1 MTLSETS
8 ILLPG
13 LPGVPHSTLDGVWR
27 LEGGGLHGSA
37 LPKTDL
43 FLDPI
48 GDARKV
54 DAAMLL
60 FQPDAEFTLGACV
73 EVGFQGT
80 FDAGVLV
87 LYQDESNWAKLC
99 FEFSPQRQ
107 PMVVS
112 VVTCGASDDCNSVV
126 IDGNRVILRVARI
139 GRGYAFHYATSPE
152 GPWHLVRAF
161 GLAPLPLQA
170 GFLVQSPMGQ
180 GCEVQFSG
188 IFYKP
193 QALKNLRSG
202 E

>member
-1 MTLSETS
+1 MTEEP

-13 LPGVPHSTLDGVWR
+13 LPSALHSTVPDVWTAGEGV
-27 LEGGGLHGSA
+27 LQGQAQPG
-37 LPKTDL
+37 TDL

-48 GDARKV
+48 GDARKL

-60 FQPDAEFTLGACV
+60 FQPDADFMLSASV
-73 EVGFQGT
+73 EVQFEGT
-80 FDAGVLV
+80 FDAGVL
-87 LYQDESNWAKLC
+87 LLHQDESNWAKLC
-99 FEFSPQRQ
+99 FEYSPQRQ

-126 IDGNRVILRVARI
+126 IDGNRVFLRVARI
-139 GRGYAFHYATSPE
+139 GRGFAFHYATSAA
-152 GPWHLVRAF
+152 GPWHFVRAF

-180 GCEVQFSG
+180 GCEVRFSS
-188 IFYKP
+188 ISYTP
-193 QALKNLRSG
+193 EPLKDLRNG

>member
-1 MTLSETS
+1 MSETS

-13 LPGVPHSTLDGVWR
+13 LPGVPHSTHTGVWR
-27 LEGGGLHGSA
+27 LEGAGLHGSA
-37 LPKTDL
+37 LPETDL

-48 GDARKV
+48 GDARKL

-99 FEFSPQRQ
+99 FEFSPQQQ

-126 IDGNRVILRVARI
+126 IDGNRIFLRVARI

>member
-1 MTLSETS
+1 MTLPETS
-8 ILLPG
+8 IQLPG
-13 LPGVPHSTLDGVWR
+13 LPGVPQSTHQGVWR
-27 LEGGGLHGSA
+27 LEAGGLHGSA
-37 LPKTDL
+37 LPETDL

-48 GDARKV
+48 GDVRKL

-60 FQPDAEFTLGACV
+60 FEPDAEFTLGACV

-112 VVTCGASDDCNSVV
+112 VVTRGVSDDCNSVV
-126 IDGNRVILRVARI
+126 IGGHRVFLRLGRI
-139 GRGYAFHYATSPE
+139 GRGYGFHYAAGAE

-161 GLAPLPLQA
+161 GLAPLPVKA

-180 GCEVQFSG
+180 GCEVRFND
-188 IFYKP
+188 IFYRP
-193 QALKNLRSG
+193 LALQSLRSG